1 MPDFTSRPA
10 DPPAGWHEA
19 FAALP
24 LEGAPADGWA
34 AVARRLDAR
43 RLDKRR
49 GIPRWL
55 PLAAAA
61 ALALAVVPA
70 WLPQPADNAPSSI
83 PTRAAMT
90 AQTPDADAGPVPATA
105 TLEHLYA
112 ESARLESLLQY
123 ARENRVASGAA
134 AMMAAELDA
143 RLGTIDAALMQPGLD
158 RSRQRQLWS
167 KRVQL
172 LRAFASFE
180 STRRWLAANG
190 ERYDG
195 ALVRVD

>member
-24 LEGAPADGWA
+24 LEDAPADGWA
-34 AVARRLDAR
+34 TLSRRLDAR
-43 RLDKRR
+43 LDARRRLAKW
-49 GIPRWL
+49 PL

-61 ALALAVVPA
+61 VLALAVVPA
-70 WLPQPADNAPSSI
+70 WLPRTADEIPSNVSTRPAVA
-83 PTRAAMT
+83 
-90 AQTPDADAGPVPATA
+90 AQTSDAAPTDTET
-105 TLEHLYA
+105 TLEQLYV
-112 ESARLESLLQY
+112 ESARLESVLQY
-123 ARENRVASGAA
+123 ARDSRVASGTAA
-134 AMMAAELDA
+134 VMAVELDA

-158 RSRQRQLWS
+158 RPRQRQLWGE
-167 KRVQL
+167 RVQL
-172 LRAFASFE
+172 LRAFAGFE

>member
-1 MPDFTSRPA
+1 MPDFTSRPS

-24 LEGAPADGWA
+24 LEEAPADGWA
-34 AVARRLDAR
+34 TLARRLDAR
-43 RLDKRR
+43 RHRL
-49 GIPRWL
+49 PRWSL
-55 PLAAAA
+55 PLAVAA
-61 ALALAVVPA
+61 ALALAIVPA
-70 WLPQPADNAPSSI
+70 WLPRTADDPPSSNPARI
-83 PTRAAMT
+83 AKAAR
-90 AQTPDADAGPVPATA
+90 TPDPGPAASTV
-105 TLEHLYA
+105 TLEQLYA

-123 ARENRVASGAA
+123 ARDNRVASGAA
-134 AMMAAELDA
+134 AVMGAELDA
-143 RLGTIDAALMQPGLD
+143 RLRTIDASLMQPGLD
-158 RSRQRQLWS
+158 RPRQRQLWDE
-167 KRVQL
+167 RVQL